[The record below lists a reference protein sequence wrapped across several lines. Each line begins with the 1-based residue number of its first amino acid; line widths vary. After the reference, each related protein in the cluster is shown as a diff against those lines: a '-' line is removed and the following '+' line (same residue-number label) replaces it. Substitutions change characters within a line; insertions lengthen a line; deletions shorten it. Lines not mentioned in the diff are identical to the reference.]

1 MVDVLIGIQW
11 GDEGKGKIIDFL
23 APKYDVVARFNGGP
37 NAGHSIIYND
47 KVYALHLIPSGI
59 FYGKIC
65 VIGNGVVI
73 DPVALKKEIEDLEV
87 DGIRV
92 RQNLLI
98 SSLAHIITPCCIYDD
113 AQKEKTLKIGT
124 TGKGIGPAYMRKAE
138 RSGVRVCDIT
148 TEYINGLKFEHIEND
163 EQREK
168 NANYIQALEFLMCLK
183 IGSLE
188 TYLNNPDFN
197 ILAEGAQGT
206 FLDIDFGTYPYVSS
220 SHSTIG
226 GVMTGLGISHRNIN
240 KVYGVFKA
248 YMTRVGNG
256 PFVTELKD
264 EMGEKI
270 RTLGN
275 EYGSTT
281 GRPRRCGWSDLP
293 MLRYACMINGVTDLI
308 MTKADVLNDFENVKL
323 CLGYDIPN
331 AFDNGEYGLMYDYV
345 HMRYKDTTIPIY
357 QDFFGWNT
365 ETNKLPLEAYIKFIE
380 DETGVPITY
389 VSHGRERNSIY
400 MRK

>member
-1 MVDVLIGIQW
+1 MSVSVLLGLQF
-11 GDEGKGKIIDFL
+11 GDCGKGKVIDFL
-23 APKYDVVARFNGGP
+23 APNYDVIARFNGAN
-37 NAGHSIIYND
+37 NAGHSIIFND

-73 DPVALKKEIEDLEV
+73 DPIALKKEIEELER

-92 RQNLLI
+92 TKNLYI
-98 SSLAHIITPCCIYDD
+98 SSLAHIITPGCIYDD
-113 AQKEKTLKIGT
+113 AQKEKVLKIGT
-124 TGKGIGPAYMRKAE
+124 TGKGVGPAYMRKAE
-138 RSGVRVCDIT
+138 RSGIRVCDIT
-148 TEYINGLKFEHIEND
+148 TEFINKIKIDLHVDTNE
-163 EQREK
+163 
-168 NANYIQALEFLMCLK
+168 YIQGLEFLMSLN
-183 IGSLE
+183 IASLE
-188 TYLNNPDFN
+188 TYLNNPDIN

-226 GVMTGLGISHRNIN
+226 GVITGLGISHRNIN

-270 RTLGN
+270 RTIGN
-275 EYGSTT
+275 EFGSTT
-281 GRPRRCGWSDLP
+281 GRPRRCGWSDIP

-308 MTKADVLNDFENVKL
+308 MTKADVLNDFEQVKL

-331 AFDNGEYGLMYDYV
+331 AFDNGEHGLMYDYV
-345 HMRYKDTTIPIY
+345 HMRYKDSTIPIY
-357 QDFFGWNT
+357 QDFIGWNT
-365 ETNKLPLEAYIKFIE
+365 ETNKQPLEAYIKFIE
-380 DETGVPITY
+380 DETCTPITY